1 MSVIKPIVY
10 WCYDVIPELPD
21 DFAVV
26 VTAALIEDIG
36 SGDISA
42 ALIPVDA
49 HSTAQVISREDAV
62 LCGTAWFNEVFR
74 QLDSHIVINWQVSD
88 GETICA
94 NQTLC
99 SLTGNSRSLLS
110 GERSALNFLQTLSAT
125 ATQAREFVDAV
136 SGTGAVILDTRK
148 TLPGLR
154 TAQKYAVTCGSGRN
168 HRMGLFDAF
177 LIKENH
183 ILAAGSIAAAVA
195 SARQLHAELSVEV
208 EVENLDEVRQAL
220 DAGADQ
226 LLLDNMELATL
237 REAVALNREKNNGG
251 AKLEASGGVNLERV
265 RAIADTGVD
274 FISVGSLT
282 KDVRAVDLSMR
293 FT

>member
-1 MSVIKPIVY
+1 M
-10 WCYDVIPELPD
+10 PELPG

-36 SGDISA
+36 DGDISA
-42 ALIPVDA
+42 ALIPADA
-49 HSTAQVISREDAV
+49 QSTAQVISRENAV

-74 QLDSHIVINWQVSD
+74 QLDAHIVIDWQVGD
-88 GETICA
+88 GDAICS
-94 NQTLC
+94 NQILC
-99 SLTGNSRSLLS
+99 RLTGNSRSLLS
-110 GERSALNFLQTLSAT
+110 GERSALNLLQTLSAT
-125 ATQAREFVDAV
+125 ATQTRKFVDAI

-154 TAQKYAVTCGSGRN
+154 TAQKYAVTCGGGSN

-195 SARQLHAELSVEV
+195 SARQQHAKLKVEV

-220 DAGADQ
+220 HAGADQ
-226 LLLDNMELATL
+226 LLLDNMALATL
-237 REAVALNREKNNGG
+237 REAVVLNREENNGR

-274 FISVGSLT
+274 FISVGSIS

-293 FT
+293 FI

>member
-1 MSVIKPIVY
+1 M
-10 WCYDVIPELPD
+10 PELPG

-36 SGDISA
+36 DGDISA
-42 ALIPVDA
+42 ALIPADA
-49 HSTAQVISREDAV
+49 QSTAQVISRENAV

-74 QLDSHIVINWQVSD
+74 QLDAHIVIDWQVGD
-88 GETICA
+88 GDAICS

-99 SLTGNSRSLLS
+99 RLTGNSRSLLS
-110 GERSALNFLQTLSAT
+110 GERSALNLLQTLSAT
-125 ATQAREFVDAV
+125 ATQTRKFVDAI

-154 TAQKYAVTCGSGRN
+154 TAQKYAVTCGGGSN

-195 SARQLHAELSVEV
+195 SARQQHTKLKVEV

-220 DAGADQ
+220 HAGADQ
-226 LLLDNMELATL
+226 LLLDNMALATL
-237 REAVALNREKNNGG
+237 REAVALNREKNNGR

-274 FISVGSLT
+274 FISVGSIS

-293 FT
+293 FI

>member
-1 MSVIKPIVY
+1 M
-10 WCYDVIPELPD
+10 PELPG

-26 VTAALIEDIG
+26 VAAALIEDIG
-36 SGDISA
+36 NGDISA
-42 ALIPVDA
+42 ALIPADA
-49 HSTAQVISREDAV
+49 QSTAQVISREDAV

-74 QLDSHIVINWQVSD
+74 QLDAHIVVDWQVED
-88 GETICA
+88 GDTICT

-110 GERSALNFLQTLSAT
+110 GERSALNLLQTLSAT
-125 ATQAREFVDAV
+125 ATQTRKFVDAV

-154 TAQKYAVTCGSGRN
+154 TAQKYAVTCGGGSN

-195 SARQLHAELSVEV
+195 SARQQHAELKVEV

-226 LLLDNMELATL
+226 LLLDNMALATL
-237 REAVALNREKNNGG
+237 CKAVALNREKNNGY

-274 FISVGSLT
+274 FISVGSIT
-282 KDVRAVDLSMR
+282 KDIRAVDLSMR
-293 FT
+293 FVGNVK